1 MSKNDIMVMYKDI
14 KEYHMNIFMKKG
26 GEIMKKIGIG
36 ILSLIVTVA
45 LILLLIYG
53 CQSKKY
59 RVTFDT
65 NGGSKIES
73 VTVLKDETLSKPA
86 DPVREGFEFMGWYFE
101 GKEFDFNT
109 KINKNIK
116 LIAKWRSTNVDIKTI
131 TIDTDGGS
139 SLGNMTVKIGDKLNE
154 SLLNTTKEG
163 YELEGWYVN
172 GEKFDFNTPITED
185 MVLVAKWN
193 KIVDEP
199 IVDDPVVD
207 EPVEDDPIVDEPI
220 VDEPSDD
227 EPVVK
232 PEETKYTVKF
242 DSNGGSKVSSKTVV
256 SGNKVSK
263 PTNPTRSGYE
273 FLGWYLNGSK
283 YNFSTKV
290 TKNITLVAKWEKVE
304 SKPVETKYTVKFDS
318 KGGSTVSS
326 KTVVSGNTVSKPTD
340 PTRSGYEFLGWYLNG
355 SKFDFSTKITKNIT
369 LVAKWKEVVKLD
381 YKWEPVQ
388 DSVTGHYRLFLTKNG
403 KIISGTADLTSQQ
416 NKVINKEIPKT
427 GLLIVKDTIKSV
439 TNIKES

>member
-1 MSKNDIMVMYKDI
+1 
-14 KEYHMNIFMKKG
+14 
-26 GEIMKKIGIG
+26 MKKIGIG

-65 NGGSKIES
+65 NGGSEIES

-185 MVLVAKWN
+185 MILVAKWN

-199 IVDDPVVD
+199 
-207 EPVEDDPIVDEPI
+207 
-220 VDEPSDD
+220 SDD
-227 EPVVK
+227 KPVVK
-232 PEETKYTVKF
+232 PEETKYTVTF
-242 DSNGGSKVSSKTVV
+242 DSNGGSKVSNKTVV
-256 SGNKVSK
+256 SGNTVSK
-263 PTNPTRSGYE
+263 PTDPTRSGYE

-283 YNFSTKV
+283 YNFSTKI

-318 KGGSTVSS
+318 KGGSKVSN

-388 DSVTGHYRLFLTKNG
+388 DSVTGQYLLFLTKNG
-403 KIISGTADLTSQQ
+403 EIISGTADLTSQQ
-416 NKVINKEIPKT
+416 NKVINKEIPRT

>member
-1 MSKNDIMVMYKDI
+1 
-14 KEYHMNIFMKKG
+14 
-26 GEIMKKIGIG
+26 MKKIGIG

-65 NGGSKIES
+65 NGGSEIES

-185 MVLVAKWN
+185 MILVAKWN

-199 IVDDPVVD
+199 
-207 EPVEDDPIVDEPI
+207 
-220 VDEPSDD
+220 SDD
-227 EPVVK
+227 KPVVK
-232 PEETKYTVKF
+232 PEETKYTVTF
-242 DSNGGSKVSSKTVV
+242 DSNGGSKVS
-256 SGNKVSK
+256 N
-263 PTNPTRSGYE
+263 
-273 FLGWYLNGSK
+273 
-283 YNFSTKV
+283 
-290 TKNITLVAKWEKVE
+290 
-304 SKPVETKYTVKFDS
+304 
-318 KGGSTVSS
+318 

-388 DSVTGHYRLFLTKNG
+388 DSVTGQYLLFLTKNG
-403 KIISGTADLTSQQ
+403 EIISGTADLTSQQ
-416 NKVINKEIPKT
+416 NKVINKEIPRT

>member
-1 MSKNDIMVMYKDI
+1 
-14 KEYHMNIFMKKG
+14 
-26 GEIMKKIGIG
+26 MKKIGIG

-65 NGGSKIES
+65 NGGSEIES

-199 IVDDPVVD
+199 
-207 EPVEDDPIVDEPI
+207 
-220 VDEPSDD
+220 SDD
-227 EPVVK
+227 KPVVK

-242 DSNGGSKVSSKTVV
+242 DSNGGSTVSNKTVV

-263 PTNPTRSGYE
+263 PTDPTRNGYE

-283 YNFSTKV
+283 YNFSTKI

-318 KGGSTVSS
+318 KGGSKVSN

-388 DSVTGHYRLFLTKNG
+388 DSVTGQYLLFLTKNG
-403 KIISGTADLTSQQ
+403 EIISGTADLTSQQ
-416 NKVINKEIPKT
+416 NKVINKEIPRT